1 MTTLVTI
8 GDFARFSHLS
18 VKALR
23 HYHAVGVLAP
33 ATVDPETG
41 YRRYDT
47 EQVADAH
54 LIRRLRDLD
63 MPLESVR
70 RVVDA
75 GDREVRDRLIA
86 EHLERMEADLDRTR
100 EVVGSLRAMLGER
113 PPEFPVAR
121 RSDARM
127 LVAGRRGVVAR
138 EEIVAWCVAAFDRLV
153 ADVAR
158 SDVEPTG
165 PAGATFSR
173 EFFEDGRGE
182 VVAFIPT
189 SAAATSAAAIEP
201 PAAELAVVTARGP
214 YGDLDR
220 AYGSLGAHVAA
231 HGIGAPGPIRERYL
245 VGPDAASS
253 PADYRTEVGWPIGPP
268 APLDR

>member
-8 GDFARFSHLS
+8 GEFAQLSHLS

-23 HYHAVGVLAP
+23 HYHSVGVLSP
-33 ATVDPETG
+33 ASVDPETG

-47 EQVADAH
+47 EQVTAAH

-63 MPLESVR
+63 MPLEGVR

-75 GDREVRDRLIA
+75 RDREVRDRLIA
-86 EHLERMEADLDRTR
+86 EHLERMEAELDRTR

-113 PPEFPVAR
+113 PPELAVTR
-121 RSDARM
+121 RGEPRM
-127 LVAGRRGVVAR
+127 LVAARREAVAR
-138 EEIVAWCVAAFDRLV
+138 EEIEAWCVAAFERLV
-153 ADVAR
+153 AEVAR

-173 EFFEDGRGE
+173 EFFEEGRGE
-182 VVAFIPT
+182 VVAFVPT
-189 SAAATSAAAIEP
+189 SGAATTAEAIEL
-201 PAAELAVVTARGP
+201 PAVELAVVTATGA

-231 HGIGAPGPIRERYL
+231 RGIGAPGPIRERYL
-245 VGPDAASS
+245 VGPDTATS
-253 PADYRTEVGWPIGPP
+253 PAGYRTEVGWPIDP
-268 APLDR
+268 AAPER

>member
-8 GDFARFSHLS
+8 GDFAQLSHLS

-23 HYHAVGVLAP
+23 HYHAVGVLTP
-33 ATVDPETG
+33 ATVDPDTG

-47 EQVADAH
+47 DQVADAH

-63 MPLESVR
+63 MPLEGVR
-70 RVVDA
+70 AVVDA
-75 GDREVRDRLIA
+75 PVRDVRDRLIA
-86 EHLERMEADLDRTR
+86 EHLERMEAELDRTR

-113 PPEFPVAR
+113 PPDLPVSR
-121 RSDARM
+121 RGEARM
-127 LVAGRRGVVAR
+127 LVAARSDVVAR
-138 EEIVAWCVAAFDRLV
+138 EEIEAWCVATFERLV

-158 SDVEPTG
+158 ADVAPTG
-165 PAGATFSR
+165 PAGASFSR
-173 EFFEDGRGE
+173 EFFENGRGE

-189 SAAATSAAAIEP
+189 SGAVTTASAIEL
-201 PAAELAVVTARGP
+201 PAVELAVATAAGP

-231 HGIGAPGPIRERYL
+231 RGIGAPGPIRERYL
-245 VGPDAASS
+245 IGPDATNT
-253 PADYRTEVGWPIGPP
+253 PADYRTEVGWPIDSG
-268 APLDR
+268 AAGGR